1 MLDTSDVTTLWFG
14 TRVAATGT
22 PQPRSHNMS
31 LHNPINPLSVG
42 VEDGARLIGVAR
54 SMFYE
59 ILARGEIESFKLG
72 RRRLVLVKELEAYI
86 NRQAKENSR

>member
-1 MLDTSDVTTLWFG
+1 
-14 TRVAATGT
+14 
-22 PQPRSHNMS
+22 MS
-31 LHNPINPLSVG
+31 VHDPISPLSVG

-54 SMFYE
+54 SMFYG

-86 NRQAKENSR
+86 NRQAKENTR

>member
-1 MLDTSDVTTLWFG
+1 M
-14 TRVAATGT
+14 
-22 PQPRSHNMS
+22 N
-31 LHNPINPLSVG
+31 LHNPVKPLSVG
-42 VEDGARLIGVAR
+42 IEDAARLIGVAR

-59 ILARGEIESFKLG
+59 IVSRGEIESFKLG

>member
-1 MLDTSDVTTLWFG
+1 
-14 TRVAATGT
+14 
-22 PQPRSHNMS
+22 MS
-31 LHNPINPLSVG
+31 VHDPMSPLSVG

-54 SMFYE
+54 SMFYG

-86 NRQAKENSR
+86 NRQAKENTR

>member
-1 MLDTSDVTTLWFG
+1 
-14 TRVAATGT
+14 
-22 PQPRSHNMS
+22 MS
-31 LHNPINPLSVG
+31 PHNPMNPLSVG

-86 NRQAKENSR
+86 NRQAKENGR